1 MRFALLSDALAGRE
15 LAVPIYNDNGM
26 IFVNKGV
33 ILTEKYI
40 KSIRKIGVSTIYVE
54 DGNEETSL
62 QEVLNSGIKL
72 RLAKVLKNE
81 FEKVK
86 KNKVIDEN
94 QIKNIVTEIIREID
108 LSENA
113 FLYNNVGQADA
124 IMKLA
129 LHSLNVAILAILVG
143 VNKKYD
149 EKKLFNLG
157 IGALLHDIGK
167 LISEGINH
175 PELGYKY
182 IKENTMLPPTATIC
196 ILQHHEN
203 NNGSGYPNKISG
215 DKIFEFSSIVSI
227 CDEYLNIQVNSQLLP
242 YQAMERIVA
251 ETPYKFKIEI
261 YKDFSESIYCYPN
274 GLTVKLNNNQ
284 EGIVVM
290 QNKNLPSRPIV
301 MVLKDSGNEYID
313 LTNNLTLFID
323 QVKL

>member
-1 MRFALLSDALAGRE
+1 MRFALLSDVLAGRE

-26 IFVNKGV
+26 IFINKGV

-40 KSIRKIGVSTIYVE
+40 KSIRKIGVSSIYVE

-124 IMKLA
+124 TMKLT

-167 LISEGINH
+167 LITEGVNH

-182 IKENTMLPPTATIC
+182 VKENTMLSPTATIC

-242 YQAMERIVA
+242 HQAMERIVA

-274 GLTVKLNNNQ
+274 GLTVKLSNNL

-301 MVLKDSGNEYID
+301 MVLKDSGNEYLD